1 MEIVC
6 DARTL
11 FSTGT
16 CRQRARFLGTW
27 ENVLKTVG
35 TSLFVRVL
43 TAISVP
49 KLAQAAGE
57 NGRMACFASQSDRPI
72 STEKIE
78 TTCEY
83 WKESRS
89 RAAYSGKHLRRNF
102 PPDSNRR
109 HKLHD
114 SGCGPSSAW
123 LGRDG
128 RFSTSDYLHHSKF
141 ETLAERQFG
150 VFSDYRQR
158 RPRAISDLRSG
169 TSDPRPGLRTSAF
182 PLTSYCRGWSQRFR
196 RPRRLER
203 SPCGFHEA
211 GTSPTHEP
219 IWQWEESAARF
230 CPGRSVRPEKF
241 RRRRRSCS

>member
-27 ENVLKTVG
+27 ENVLKTVC

-49 KLAQAAGE
+49 KQAQAAGE

-102 PPDSNRR
+102 PPDSNPR

-123 LGRDG
+123 LG
-128 RFSTSDYLHHSKF
+128 
-141 ETLAERQFG
+141 ETG
-150 VFSDYRQR
+150 D
-158 RPRAISDLRSG
+158 
-169 TSDPRPGLRTSAF
+169 
-182 PLTSYCRGWSQRFR
+182 FR
-196 RPRRLER
+196 RLITFIILNLRLWRNASSASLAIIVSEDRAR
-203 SPCGFHEA
+203 SQ
-211 GTSPTHEP
+211 
-219 IWQWEESAARF
+219 I
-230 CPGRSVRPEKF
+230 
-241 RRRRRSCS
+241 